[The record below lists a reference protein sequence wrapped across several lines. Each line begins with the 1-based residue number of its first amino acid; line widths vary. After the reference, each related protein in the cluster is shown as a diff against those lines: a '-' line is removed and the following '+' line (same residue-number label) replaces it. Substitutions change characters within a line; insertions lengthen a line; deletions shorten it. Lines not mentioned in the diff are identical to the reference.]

1 MPPLP
6 EPGLHARRPNLT
18 ELAARKFVES
28 HGGDALA
35 ILSERAERAEERGH
49 RVAAR
54 AWRDLADSAAR
65 LLTSP
70 YAAKAAAFAARGAAL
85 RASLRTTLR

>member
-28 HGGDALA
+28 HGGAALA
-35 ILSERAERAEERGH
+35 ILGERAELAEERGH
-49 RVAAR
+49 CVAAR
-54 AWRDLADSAAR
+54 AWRDLAEIAAR
-65 LLTSP
+65 LLTSS
-70 YAAKAAAFAARGAAL
+70 YAAKAAALAAKSANW
-85 RASLRTTLR
+85 RASLRTPLR